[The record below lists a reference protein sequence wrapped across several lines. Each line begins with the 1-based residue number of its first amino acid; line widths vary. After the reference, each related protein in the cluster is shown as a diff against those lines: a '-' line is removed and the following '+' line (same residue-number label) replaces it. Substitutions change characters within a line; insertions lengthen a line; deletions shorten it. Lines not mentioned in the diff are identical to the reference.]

1 MEKPVK
7 LLIFF
12 EDQNHYHCAE
22 PEDCGNDSRYCE
34 YLYDYKNINCSK
46 RIINKICPTDCHF
59 RQNNYTGEVC
69 DFADDEECSL
79 KIEAP
84 LLREILGDIGRY
96 FRKENLAVEII
107 TTNNLQIAEYLAK
120 HYPYLILVEGVDAL
134 GYSLFNNLFCL
145 VEASG
150 NRLII
155 LSNEAIAGH
164 DGYATY
170 LMLNPTSDQFSKRLI
185 RAYLK
190 FSEKVKLEKMVNI

>member
-12 EDQNHYHCAE
+12 EDQNHYHCTE

-34 YLYDYKNINCSK
+34 YLYDYKNRNCSK
-46 RIINKICPTDCHF
+46 RKINKICPTDCDF
-59 RQNNYTGEVC
+59 RQNNYIGEVC
-69 DFADDEECSL
+69 DFADDEECYL

-84 LLREILGDIGRY
+84 LLKEILGDISRC
-96 FRKENLAVEII
+96 FKKEKLAVEIA

-134 GYSLFNNLFCL
+134 GYSLFNNLLCL
-145 VEASG
+145 ANVSG

-155 LSNEAIAGH
+155 LSNEAMAGH
-164 DGYATY
+164 DGYATC
-170 LMLNPTSDQFSKRLI
+170 LMLNPADDQFGERLV
-185 RAYLK
+185 RVYRK
-190 FSEKVKLEKMVNI
+190 FSERVKLEKMLNI